1 MKLKESYMEE
11 RENIL
16 LMIATLGFV
25 IFLALTHIVPILLV
39 STIIILLSLLWFIEP
54 KLEELG
60 IITTKSQVFLYFFF
74 SIGIALLIAN
84 GIQSGNIPILS
95 IGNAFISEV
104 LTLTIYVLIIV
115 LLVIIALAYLERN
128 KLKTYIKK

>member
-1 MKLKESYMEE
+1 MEE